1 MTFKDLHIISMKSF
15 SRDMIDHVL
24 NTAEMLEPIARDK
37 TKSDI
42 LKGKVLGVLF
52 FEPSTRTRMS
62 FETAMMRLGGD
73 VLSLGSVDAS
83 SIAKGETLAD
93 TIRVVDGYAN
103 AIVLRHN
110 KEGAAQLASE
120 FSSVPIL
127 NAGDGA
133 GHHPTQ
139 TFLDLYTIRRESHLD
154 GLKIALAGD
163 LKYGRTVHSLCYALS
178 LYGAE
183 ITLISPK
190 ELRLPAE
197 IIEDLK
203 GRNIKVTETESIED
217 AIEDIDVL
225 YATRVQKER
234 FPDPAEYR
242 KVANSLLI
250 TPELLEKAKPEL
262 KVMHPLPRT
271 NEIDPRVD
279 HTQHACYFKQSFYG
293 VPVRMALLALVM
305 GALE

>member
-1 MTFKDLHIISMKSF
+1 
-15 SRDMIDHVL
+15 
-24 NTAEMLEPIARDK
+24 
-37 TKSDI
+37 
-42 LKGKVLGVLF
+42 
-52 FEPSTRTRMS
+52 
-62 FETAMMRLGGD
+62 
-73 VLSLGSVDAS
+73 
-83 SIAKGETLAD
+83 
-93 TIRVVDGYAN
+93 
-103 AIVLRHN
+103 
-110 KEGAAQLASE
+110 GAAQLASE

-183 ITLISPK
+183 ITLVSPK
-190 ELRLPAE
+190 ELRLPAD

-203 GRNIKVTETESIED
+203 SRNIKVTETESIED
-217 AIEDIDVL
+217 TIEDIDVL
-225 YATRVQKER
+225 YVTRIQKER

-250 TPELLEKAKPEL
+250 SPELLEKAKPEL

-279 HTQHACYFKQSFYG
+279 NTKHACYFNQSFYG
-293 VPVRMALLALVM
+293 VPIRMALLALVM

>member
-1 MTFKDLHIISMKSF
+1 MKFKDSHIISMRSF
-15 SRDMIDHVL
+15 SRDMIDHIL
-24 NTAEMLEPIARDK
+24 DTAESLEPIASGK
-37 TKSDI
+37 TKSS
-42 LKGKVLGVLF
+42 LLEGKVLAVMF

-93 TIRVVDGYAN
+93 TIRVVNGYSN

-120 FSSVPIL
+120 FSSVPII

-139 TFLDLYTIRRESHLD
+139 TLLDLYTIRRQSHLE

-183 ITLISPK
+183 ITLVSPA
-190 ELRLPAE
+190 ELRLPSE

-203 GRNIKVTETESIED
+203 SRDIKVHETD
-217 AIEDIDVL
+217 RLDDIIGDVDVL

-234 FPDPAEYR
+234 FPDPAEYL
-242 KVANSLLI
+242 KVANSLQI
-250 TPELLEKAKPEL
+250 TPELLENARSNL
-262 KVMHPLPRT
+262 KIMHPLPRT
-271 NEIDPRVD
+271 NEIDPGVD
-279 HTQHACYFKQSFYG
+279 ETSHACYFEQSFYG